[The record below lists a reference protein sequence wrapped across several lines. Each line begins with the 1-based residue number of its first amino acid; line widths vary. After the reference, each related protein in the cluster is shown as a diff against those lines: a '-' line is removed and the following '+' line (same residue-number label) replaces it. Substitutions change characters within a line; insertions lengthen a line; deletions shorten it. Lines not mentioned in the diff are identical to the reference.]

1 MNVMFVM
8 AVAFLLNSM
17 LLTHAQSVVAAPYS
31 GESMTESVS
40 GMQFVWVPKGC
51 FLPAN
56 MPAAENTIGN
66 GVVRVQQSSG
76 NQLIVFD
83 ALDDADVSSLSMQK
97 GNQTC
102 LSRGFWMG
110 KFEVTQAQYQ
120 KMMGSNPSAFN
131 KAGNYPVE
139 NVRWLDARSFIRKL
153 NKATGK
159 RFRLPSES
167 EWEYAARSAGEM
179 AHFGATKNVNE
190 VAWYMANS
198 GDESHAVGQ
207 KKANALGLYDMSG
220 NVWEW
225 TQDCWNEKTTD
236 APKDGSVWTQGNC
249 SARVLRGGSWFD
261 TAAMLTMKSRLYNHA
276 DQSDNNSGFRIV
288 LD

>member
-1 MNVMFVM
+1 
-8 AVAFLLNSM
+8 
-17 LLTHAQSVVAAPYS
+17 
-31 GESMTESVS
+31 
-40 GMQFVWVPKGC
+40 
-51 FLPAN
+51 
-56 MPAAENTIGN
+56 
-66 GVVRVQQSSG
+66 
-76 NQLIVFD
+76 
-83 ALDDADVSSLSMQK
+83 LSMQK

-153 NKATGK
+153 NKATDK

-225 TQDCWNEKTTD
+225 TQDCWNEEVTN
-236 APKDGSVWTQGNC
+236 APRDGSVWTQGNC